1 MKQSKKQIEER
12 RRNLITLLQEHSSC
26 RVSFLSDIL
35 QVSELTIRRDLEEL
49 EKEHVIERFHGGARL
64 IQIGNEQ
71 PADAKKLDYSVE
83 KDLIGKAAAD
93 LVPNNST
100 IFLGSGTTTLS
111 IIKHL
116 GNKRVTIVTNN
127 ALAPTCTENEHI
139 TLILCGGECR
149 LKAKSLIG
157 PYTEHVI
164 NSIFVDMAF
173 LGANGIDAVNGV
185 TTNIYQE
192 AKIYENIARNCTG
205 KIVLVATG
213 NKLGKTY
220 TSPLFNQ
227 FRLLFP
233 IQLFNRI
240 LPFHRLFFCREHL
253 IIHKHHRSSRFCVL
267 CALSGVMSVKPL
279 LKIVGPACIISSV
292 TAL

>member
-12 RRNLITLLQEHSSC
+12 RRNLITLLQERSSC

-71 PADAKKLDYSVE
+71 PAKKLDYSVE

-139 TLILCGGECR
+139 TLI
-149 LKAKSLIG
+149 
-157 PYTEHVI
+157 
-164 NSIFVDMAF
+164 
-173 LGANGIDAVNGV
+173 
-185 TTNIYQE
+185 
-192 AKIYENIARNCTG
+192 
-205 KIVLVATG
+205 
-213 NKLGKTY
+213 
-220 TSPLFNQ
+220 
-227 FRLLFP
+227 
-233 IQLFNRI
+233 
-240 LPFHRLFFCREHL
+240 
-253 IIHKHHRSSRFCVL
+253 
-267 CALSGVMSVKPL
+267 
-279 LKIVGPACIISSV
+279 
-292 TAL
+292 

>member
-12 RRNLITLLQEHSSC
+12 RRSLITLLQEHSSC
-26 RVSFLSDIL
+26 RVSFLSGTL
-35 QVSELTIRRDLEEL
+35 GVSELTIRRDLEDL
-49 EKEHVIERFHGGARL
+49 EQEHLIERFHGGARM

-71 PADAKKLDYSVE
+71 TADAKKQDYSVE
-83 KDLIGKAAAD
+83 KDLIGKAAAE

-100 IFLGSGTTTLS
+100 IFLGSGTTALS

-116 GNKRVTIVTNN
+116 GHKRVTVVTNN
-127 ALAPTCTENEHI
+127 ALAPVYTDNEHV

-157 PYTEHVI
+157 PFTEHVI

-192 AKIYENIARNCTG
+192 AKIYDSIARNCTG

-213 NKLGKTY
+213 HKLGKTY
-220 TSPLFNQ
+220 TYKSLDLNAIDLLITDSTANRRPLFDLKSEGMQ
-227 FRLLFP
+227 VLFAD
-233 IQLFNRI
+233 QAV
-240 LPFHRLFFCREHL
+240 E
-253 IIHKHHRSSRFCVL
+253 
-267 CALSGVMSVKPL
+267 
-279 LKIVGPACIISSV
+279 
-292 TAL
+292 

>member
-71 PADAKKLDYSVE
+71 PADAKKLDYFVE

-220 TSPLFNQ
+220 TFKSLDLNAIDLLITDSTADRNPLSDLKAEGMQVCFADS
-227 FRLLFP
+227 L
-233 IQLFNRI
+233 
-240 LPFHRLFFCREHL
+240 
-253 IIHKHHRSSRFCVL
+253 SSL
-267 CALSGVMSVKPL
+267 
-279 LKIVGPACIISSV
+279 
-292 TAL
+292 

>member
-12 RRNLITLLQEHSSC
+12 RRDIVALFQEHSSC
-26 RVSFLSDIL
+26 RVSFLANTL

-64 IQIGNEQ
+64 IQFGNEQ
-71 PADAKKLDYSVE
+71 SVASKKLDYSLE
-83 KDLIGKAAAD
+83 KDLIGKAATE

-116 GNKRVTIVTNN
+116 KNKRVTIVTNN
-127 ALAPTCTENEHI
+127 ALAPIYTDNEHI

-173 LGANGIDAVNGV
+173 LGANGIDSVNGV

-192 AKIYENIARNCTG
+192 AKIYESIARNCTG

-220 TSPLFNQ
+220 TFKSLDLNALD
-227 FRLLFP
+227 LL
-233 IQLFNRI
+233 ITDSTADR
-240 LPFHRLFFCREHL
+240 
-253 IIHKHHRSSRFCVL
+253 
-267 CALSGVMSVKPL
+267 KPL
-279 LKIVGPACIISSV
+279 SDLKAEGMHVLFADESASS
-292 TAL
+292 